1 MICWA
6 ATILVFVGEGA
17 GSLGAEFSGFFQKD
31 TLTTIPNF
39 FLNGVF
45 FLNKF
50 A

>member
-31 TLTTIPNF
+31 THDHTKLFPQWGLF
-39 FLNGVF
+39 P
-45 FLNKF
+45 
-50 A
+50 